1 MCLVGNCVMCAEGEV
16 IFALKNFKYLPA
28 FILFVVLGTGCSSVM
43 VPVSE
48 SPATSSSSSLPET
61 APSTVPESKS
71 GGAMAVPEPEAQPAG
86 DVIVPNHPVQNASSR
101 AVAKLIEDAW
111 RYNRSGE
118 YDRSNSV
125 AERAMRIDHTE
136 PEIYLV
142 MASNYFASA
151 QLHLAEQLA
160 SQGLPFAGG
169 NSSVKRSLQQLLSNI
184 RTKSP

>member
-1 MCLVGNCVMCAEGEV
+1 MRLGLN
-16 IFALKNFKYLPA
+16 NFKYVLA
-28 FILFVVLGTGCSSVM
+28 VMVLAVVSAGCSPVM
-43 VPVSE
+43 VPVSD
-48 SPATSSSSSLPET
+48 S
-61 APSTVPESKS
+61 PSTPGPSASSESATRATVESGIEGTEDSSVSPPE
-71 GGAMAVPEPEAQPAG
+71 VQPAG
-86 DVIVPNHPVQNASSR
+86 DVIVPNHAVQNVSSR

-142 MASNYFASA
+142 MASNYFALA

-160 SQGLPFAGG
+160 SQGLPLASG
-169 NSSVKRSLQQLLSNI
+169 NYSVKRSLQQLLLDI